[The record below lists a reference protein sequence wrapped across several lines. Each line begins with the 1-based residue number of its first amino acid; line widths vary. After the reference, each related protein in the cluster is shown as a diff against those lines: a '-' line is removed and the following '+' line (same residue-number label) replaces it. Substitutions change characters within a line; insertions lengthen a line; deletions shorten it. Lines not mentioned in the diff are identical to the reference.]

1 MKPIVLAFIATGF
14 TAAALSAGLLPM
26 LGLPA
31 RAVDLNLDIDVMCQG
46 FVILNKDLGAS
57 AAPGTPAAR
66 KMQQE
71 QLVTAAQYDAL
82 WSLMKLTPTG
92 NCVGLY

>member
-1 MKPIVLAFIATGF
+1 
-14 TAAALSAGLLPM
+14 M

-31 RAVDLNLDIDVMCQG
+31 RAADLNVDIDVMCQG

-57 AAPGTPAAR
+57 AAPGTPAAG

-71 QLVTAAQYDAL
+71 LKLTAAQYGAL
-82 WSLMKLTPTG
+82 WSLMKLTPTDT
-92 NCVGLY
+92 CVGLY